1 MGTARGPLVEI
12 EIGDDPAAWAALG
25 FTVDGDVARVGGVDL
40 RLVGPGIRGRG
51 MVGWTLALADD
62 DEAVVSGDLD
72 GIPTRVVPPPDIP
85 EARAGEGLA
94 PAPHANGVV
103 AIDHVVVL
111 TPDLERTTA
120 ALDAAGIVAR
130 RTRQAGRGR
139 LQRFF
144 RLGEVILE
152 VVGPAAPA
160 GDGPAS
166 FFGLAL
172 TVADIDAT
180 VDHLAD
186 RIGAAEPAVQPGRR
200 IATLRTGD
208 EVSVPIAVM
217 SPEPT
222 PGGEAGSDG

>member
-40 RLVGPGIRGRG
+40 RLVGRSARGRG
-51 MVGWTLALADD
+51 MVGWTLALD
-62 DEAVVSGDLD
+62 DEADVAGDLD
-72 GIPTRVVPPPDIP
+72 GIPTRVVPPPDAP
-85 EARAGEGLA
+85 GGEGPA
-94 PAPHANGVV
+94 SAPHANGVV

-111 TPDLERTTA
+111 TPDLDRTTA
-120 ALDAAGIVAR
+120 ALDEAGIVAR
-130 RTRQAGRGR
+130 RTREAGRGR

-152 VVGPAAPA
+152 VVGPAVPA
-160 GDGPAS
+160 GEGPAS

-186 RIGAAEPAVQPGRR
+186 RIGAAKPAVQPGRR
-200 IATLRTGD
+200 IATLHTGD
-208 EVSVPIAVM
+208 DVSVPIAVM
-217 SPEPT
+217 SSEPT
-222 PGGEAGSDG
+222 PGGGAGSDG